1 MAVRVNLPYA
11 RPVLVLGLIVGVI
24 LLLSSL
30 TPARGLAPRFRRIG
44 LDDGLSQAGAQ
55 CLIQDRTGFL
65 WAGTQ
70 DGLNRYDGYSFKVF
84 RNEAGNPASLADND
98 VRSLLEDREGTLWVG
113 TFANGLCRFD
123 RITETFKLYPP
134 RVGDPR
140 GLPGG
145 NVRVIFED
153 RDGSL
158 WVGTNAGLCRYDRAA
173 DNFIRMEGNGVPSA
187 LVNGVVQAIAQ
198 DGQGRLWFG
207 TEAGGLH
214 RLETT
219 GKYASFAAT
228 PGNPQGLPDNSVL
241 CLKIVRSGEVWIG
254 TENGAARCD
263 PRTDTFRPFLPDI
276 KNSRAV
282 GGKLVRSIVEDA
294 GRRIWLATDNGLSL
308 FDTARGEFDSF
319 RADPLLPESLSAN
332 DLQSLLVD
340 RQGLLW
346 VGAFGGGLCVYNPDV
361 ERFTTHRRESARP
374 DALCSDFIWSF
385 TEDPAGA
392 LWIGTDDGL
401 ARYDRSAD
409 SYKTYRHDPAR
420 PDSLSGNTIL
430 AVLTDRTGAVW
441 AGTRSDGLCRYDAKT
456 DGFKCYRTDPKNPRA
471 IGSNAIRGL
480 FEDRAGNLWIC
491 TRGGGIS
498 RYDRATDTFATYR
511 RAPGDTASPIPDDV
525 RTIAEDANGML
536 WLGTY
541 GAGLVRFDPVKTEF
555 KGYRNDP
562 RDPGSI
568 SDNTIWAIDIDKT
581 GIFWVGTSNGGLN
594 RFDPVTE
601 RFEAFR
607 TPQGLPNDLVLGI
620 LQDGA
625 GNLWISTNHGISRF
639 DPATRAFR
647 NYDNA
652 DGLQSNEFCS
662 GAAFK
667 ARDGEMFFGG
677 VKGFNSFR
685 PERVTDSA
693 YVPPVVITGFR
704 KFNQPAKLDRAIT
717 ETREIVVTWRD
728 NFVTFEFASLCF
740 TDPRKNRYAF
750 KLEGFDTG
758 WIPAGTQRTATY
770 TNLDGG
776 TYVFR
781 VKGSNGDGVW
791 NEEGATIR
799 LVVVPPPWK
808 RWWAYLLYVVAAS
821 GGLFGA
827 FRFQTGRVRA
837 RGRLREA
844 QLRAEKAEVQA
855 RVAEAEKQAA
865 EIATKAAEAESEA
878 AQAKAEAA
886 DAARQ
891 TAEIEARAAAELSAR
906 NAELD
911 RKVRELNRKNEEL
924 VASQKRADRIFSA
937 LAEALPGTILDGKYR
952 LEEKIGS
959 GGFGAVFKAT
969 HLALGRSIAV
979 KVFKP
984 SPGNDSA
991 DAVER
996 FKLEGI
1002 SASRLNHPNAIT
1014 VLDFGISQEGI
1025 AFLAMEL
1032 LQGRTLTRELK
1043 RRRMSQRR
1051 CAEITIAVCD
1061 ALAEAHRIGIIHRD
1075 IKPDNIFLNL
1085 SSQGEVVKV
1094 VDFGIAKLTGV
1105 DRTESNHQLTAT
1117 GVIIGTPTYM
1127 APERLKGEPYDGKT
1141 DVYSVGVVLYE
1152 MLAGRAPFPAK
1163 SQALTAIVAKI
1174 NRNAPLL
1181 TSFNPTVPLELEA
1194 VVLRALAR
1202 RPDNRPTA
1210 KEMAELLRGLI
1221 PTLNAAAGS
1230 AAGAAQP
1237 VGGSDT
1243 EETMDPDDS
1252 LEIDSE
1258 TATTDRTAV
1267 APRETTEVFPVS
1279 EEPTATWG
1287 PEEMPTSSARLE
1299 KLITLE
1305 EKLED
1310 EGDEDDETGEP
1321 TIRGNSH
1328 EFRDEGALHEETPES

>member
-1 MAVRVNLPYA
+1 MAVRVHSPYA
-11 RPVLVLGLIVGVI
+11 RPALVLGLVVGVI

-30 TPARGLAPRFRRIG
+30 APARGLAPRFRRIG

-55 CLIQDRTGFL
+55 CLLQDQTGFL

-84 RNEAGNPASLADND
+84 RNEAGNAGSLPDND
-98 VRSLLEDREGTLWVG
+98 VRSLCETRDGALWVG

-123 RITETFKLYPP
+123 RVTETFKTYPP
-134 RVGDPR
+134 NPGDPR
-140 GLPGG
+140 ALPGG
-145 NVRVIFED
+145 GVRAIFED
-153 RDGSL
+153 RDGTL
-158 WVGTNAGLCRYDRAA
+158 WIGTNGGICRYDRAT
-173 DNFIRMEGNGVPSA
+173 DGFLRMDGKDVPRV
-187 LVNGVVQAIAQ
+187 LVSGVVQAIAR
-198 DGQGRLWFG
+198 DGLGRLWFG

-214 RLETT
+214 RLDPAT
-219 GKYASFAAT
+219 GKYVSFIVA
-228 PGNPQGLPDNSVL
+228 PDNPQGLPNNSVL
-241 CLKIVRSGEVWIG
+241 CLKVVRSGEIWLG
-254 TENGAARCD
+254 TENGAARWD
-263 PRTDTFRPFLPDI
+263 PRTDTFRPFPPDI
-276 KNSRAV
+276 KNAHAV
-282 GGKLVRSIVEDA
+282 GGKLVRAITEDV
-294 GRRIWLATDNGLSL
+294 GSRIWLATDNGLSL
-308 FDTARGEFDSF
+308 FDAVRGDFDSF
-319 RADPLLPESLSAN
+319 RFDPLLPESPSAN

-361 ERFTTHRRESARP
+361 ERFITHRRESARP
-374 DALCSDFIWSF
+374 DALCSDFVWSF
-385 TEDPAGA
+385 AEEPSGA
-392 LWIGTDDGL
+392 MWIGTDDGL
-401 ARYDRSAD
+401 ARYDRAAD

-430 AVLTDRTGAVW
+430 AVLADRTGTLW
-441 AGTRSDGLCRYDAKT
+441 AGTRNDGLCRYDAKT

-471 IGSNAIRGL
+471 LGSNAIRGL
-480 FEDRAGNLWIC
+480 FEDRAGNLWVC

-511 RAPGDTASPIPDDV
+511 RAPGASPIPDDV
-525 RTIAEDANGML
+525 RTMAEDANGTL

-541 GAGLVRFDPVKTEF
+541 SAGLVRFDPVKTEF
-555 KGYRNDP
+555 KAYRNDP
-562 RDPGSI
+562 KNPASI
-568 SDNTIWAIDIDKT
+568 SDNTIWAIHVDKT
-581 GIFWVGTSNGGLN
+581 GALWVGTSNGGLN
-594 RFDPVTE
+594 GFDPVTE

-620 LQDGA
+620 LEDTTGH
-625 GNLWISTNHGISRF
+625 LWISTNHGISRF
-639 DPATRAFR
+639 DPTTRTFR

-685 PERVTDSA
+685 PERVTDSS

-717 ETREIVVTWRD
+717 ETREIVVGWRD
-728 NFVTFEFASLCF
+728 NFVTFEFSSLCF
-740 TDPRKNRYAF
+740 TDPRKNRYAY
-750 KLEGFDTG
+750 KLEGLDSG
-758 WIPAGTQRTATY
+758 WIPAGTQHAATY

-808 RWWAYLLYVVAAS
+808 RWWAYLLYIVAAG
-821 GGLFGA
+821 GGLYGA
-827 FRFQTGRVRA
+827 FRFETARVRA

-844 QLRAEKAEVQA
+844 QLRAETAEVQA
-855 RVAEAEKQAA
+855 QAAKAEKQAA

-886 DAARQ
+886 EAARQ
-891 TAEIEARAAAELSAR
+891 TAEIEARAAAELAAR

-911 RKVRELNRKNEEL
+911 HKVRELNRKNEEL
-924 VASQKRADRIFSA
+924 IASQKRADRIFSV
-937 LAEALPGTILDGKYR
+937 LAEALPGTVLDGKYR
-952 LEEKIGS
+952 LEEKIGA

-996 FKLEGI
+996 FKLEGV

-1051 CAEITIAVCD
+1051 CAEITVAVCD
-1061 ALAEAHRIGIIHRD
+1061 ALAEAHRLGIIHRD

-1085 SSQGEVVKV
+1085 SSRGEVVKV
-1094 VDFGIAKLTGV
+1094 VDFGIAKLTGA

-1181 TSFNPTVPLELEA
+1181 TTFNPTVPLELEA
-1194 VVLRALAR
+1194 VVLRSLAR
-1202 RPDNRPTA
+1202 RPDDRPTA
-1210 KEMAELLRGLI
+1210 KEMADLLRALM
-1221 PTLNAAAGS
+1221 PTLSTAAGS
-1230 AAGAAQP
+1230 AAGASNSASL
-1237 VGGSDT
+1237 SDT
-1243 EETMDPDDS
+1243 EETIDPDDS
-1252 LEIDSE
+1252 VTFDSE

-1267 APRETTEVFPVS
+1267 ATREDMPTEVIPVS

-1287 PEEMPTSSARLE
+1287 PEEMPTSSTRLE
-1299 KLITLE
+1299 KLITSDDPE
-1305 EKLED
+1305 PY
-1310 EGDEDDETGEP
+1310 EGDNDP
-1321 TIRGNSH
+1321 TIQGKPPD
-1328 EFRDEGALHEETPES
+1328 FVA